1 MSYITPMCRRVE
13 YLVQWCAL
21 EVGIVSFSSSEWR
34 EAWHWKR
41 KRSIYNTH
49 FVPSPRG
56 KDSIIFLHRI
66 KKSKAMRQICSR
78 IGSGAFRI
86 LTLSPPLVCILY
98 ISQVNCGIRDSVVDD
113 SIYGNRH

>member
-49 FVPSPRG
+49 FVPPPALGVRVVSSS
-56 KDSIIFLHRI
+56 SIESR
-66 KKSKAMRQICSR
+66 KARQCARSVAVLEVER
-78 IGSGAFRI
+78 LEYS
-86 LTLSPPLVCILY
+86 LY
-98 ISQVNCGIRDSVVDD
+98 P
-113 SIYGNRH
+113 HP